1 MGMGNVVR
9 WTGVGVLTASRS
21 FLAAM
26 VLLSA
31 CVSGNGTVAHKAP
44 IVTQRAASPSE
55 PASPL
60 PLPAVAS
67 YPWENALQDPALNL
81 SFEKVTAGTRS
92 PELWYVF
99 PEDTVSADA
108 QASHTGTYS
117 LHLLGSAGSN
127 AFGAQRASGE
137 TLAGA
142 RLTFRG
148 FVRRSDSSKTA
159 LALWV
164 RIEGEDG
171 DVLRVAEASPPEGA
185 PAGDWIEVRVSV
197 EVPAGARWVH
207 FGPRL
212 KGEGEG
218 WVDDLELSA
227 ELIRAPTVVTASV
240 RVVAPDGRPLEG
252 AWVTALRRGVEVAS
266 VLRSDAAG
274 VARFQL
280 PAGDYSFS
288 AHHTVGQAVYT
299 RPAAVQGDH
308 EISLQ
313 LSSDPGTSIDV
324 RAAGIDHSEG
334 LTADSYLVL
343 RRYSDD
349 EGDAFAI
356 PLQEVAELKG
366 QFPPSDRG
374 FIVAIESPTL
384 ADSTERLGK
393 SGGSAILK
401 SKPMRAPTSAVID
414 WVATHHVTVAGS
426 DPTLPTDDLAP
437 LLPAL
442 RHARLI
448 GVGEATHGTHEFF
461 QMKHR
466 LLKLLVARGGVRLF
480 ILEDEDTL
488 CRAVD
493 AYVQGGPGDVHEIMS
508 NLFPIFES
516 EEMRAL
522 IEWVRDWNAHHA
534 EKVHFVGID
543 LQDIIAVESNL
554 RGFLTRAGESDPEH
568 WLSPLHL
575 VMSRYPSARPDI
587 LDPSLRSATQT
598 ALDDLVA
605 LFKKRSGRWAKKLG
619 VDAVASARHDLRL
632 VEQAFRMSQ
641 TRAGLVEDSIG
652 GRDAAM
658 AENAMWHLDHE
669 GHGARAMLWA
679 HNSHVAF
686 DALGGSKMMGWHL
699 RHALGDRYIAV
710 GQEWSQGGYQAV
722 DNASVP
728 FTRGMR
734 EYVIGPP
741 RSSSLS
747 AAFARSPGIAI
758 VDLRSLPAGEV
769 RDWFSTPHTVR
780 EVGFTTS
787 GTPGHEDPTVI
798 TEQFDLLVHIER
810 TTRAHSIVADTPL
823 RRRIRKPD

>member
-1 MGMGNVVR
+1 MPALAVR
-9 WTGVGVLTASRS
+9 
-21 FLAAM
+21 
-26 VLLSA
+26 
-31 CVSGNGTVAHKAP
+31 
-44 IVTQRAASPSE
+44 PSQ
-55 PASPL
+55 PDSNS
-60 PLPAVAS
+60 LPARVPS
-67 YPWENALQDPALNL
+67 PWEGALHDPALNL
-81 SFEKVTAGTRS
+81 QFEKTTSGAHS
-92 PELWYVF
+92 PDDWYVF
-99 PEDTVSADA
+99 PSDTVSADA
-108 QASHTGTYS
+108 QTSRTGTHS
-117 LHLLGSAGSN
+117 LHLRGSEASY
-127 AFGAQRASGE
+127 AFGAQRVSGE
-137 TLAGA
+137 MLAGT
-142 RLTFRG
+142 RLTLHG
-148 FVRRSDSSKTA
+148 FVRRSEGSKKA
-159 LALWV
+159 VVLWV
-164 RIEGEDG
+164 RIEGANG
-171 DVLRVAEASPPEGA
+171 DVLRVAEQSPPEGA
-185 PAGDWIEVRVSV
+185 PSGDWIDVQVSLD
-197 EVPAGARWVH
+197 VPEGARWIH

-227 ELIRAPTVVTASV
+227 EPLRASTVVTVSV
-240 RVVAPDGRPLEG
+240 RVLAPDGRPLEG
-252 AWVTALRRGVEVAS
+252 AWVTALRRGVEVEG
-266 VLRSDAAG
+266 VLRSDTAG
-274 VARFQL
+274 VARFEL

-299 RPAAVQGDH
+299 RPAAVQADH
-308 EISLQ
+308 EILLQ
-313 LSSDPGTSIDV
+313 LSSDPGASIDV
-324 RAAGIDHSEG
+324 RAAGIDQFKG
-334 LTADSYLVL
+334 PTADSYLVL

-349 EGDAFAI
+349 EGDAFAV

-374 FIVAIESPTL
+374 FIVAIESSTL

-393 SGGSAILK
+393 SGGSATLK
-401 SKPMRAPTSAVID
+401 VKPMQTPTPAVVD
-414 WVATHHVTVAGS
+414 WVATHHVAVSGS
-426 DPTLPTDDLAP
+426 DPTLPIDDLVP

-442 RHARLI
+442 RKARLI

-466 LLKLLVARGGVRLF
+466 LLELLVARGSVRLF

-488 CRAVD
+488 CRAID
-493 AYVQGGPGDVHEIMS
+493 AYVQGGPGDVHEIMG

-516 EEMRAL
+516 EEMLAL
-522 IEWVRDWNAHHA
+522 IEWIRNWNAHHA
-534 EKVHFVGID
+534 DKVHFVGID
-543 LQDIIAVESNL
+543 LQDIVAVESNL

-587 LDPSLRSATQT
+587 LDASLRSATQT
-598 ALDDLVA
+598 ALDDLVG
-605 LFKKRSGRWAKKLG
+605 LFKKRSGRWTKKLG

-632 VEQAFRMSQ
+632 VEQAFRMSL

-669 GHGARAMLWA
+669 GRGARAMLWA

-686 DALGGSKMMGWHL
+686 NALGGNKMMGWHL
-699 RHALGDRYIAV
+699 RHALGDRYVAV

-728 FTRGMR
+728 FTRAMR

-747 AAFARSPGIAI
+747 LAFARSPGIAI
-758 VDLRSLPAGEV
+758 VDVRGVPAGEV
-769 RDWFSTPHTVR
+769 RDWFSAPHTVR

-798 TEQFDLLVHIER
+798 TDQFDLLVHVER
-810 TTRAHSIVADTPL
+810 TTRAHSIVVETPL